1 MFKNKKNQLDEMQE
15 QKLLHIEKNGFW
27 FAFWALVISMAVQMI
42 VFKAD
47 AISHIAGEWM
57 ILMCMCVY
65 LMVACMRAGIWDRRL
80 KPDPKTNA
88 IISVLAGLATAVINS
103 ITFWVNLGGSEDRV
117 IVMIIVAAI
126 SFVMVTL
133 ACFIALS
140 LAARSYK
147 KRLAKMEEEVEE
159 E

>member
-1 MFKNKKNQLDEMQE
+1 
-15 QKLLHIEKNGFW
+15 
-27 FAFWALVISMAVQMI
+27 
-42 VFKAD
+42 
-47 AISHIAGEWM
+47 
-57 ILMCMCVY
+57 MCACVY

-88 IISVLAGLATAVINS
+88 IISVLAGVATAVINS
-103 ITFWVNLGGSEDRV
+103 ITFWVNLAGSEDRV

-133 ACFIALS
+133 ACFVALS

-147 KRLAKMEEEVEE
+147 KRLAKLEKEVEE
-159 E
+159 